1 VFGKDTNI
9 HEDENERWTART
21 LLRLDK
27 EKTDLDLVRLLI
39 EDGADFEVVRRI
51 RRLGGLR
58 P

>member
-1 VFGKDTNI
+1 MFGKDTNI

-39 EDGADFEVVRRI
+39 EDGADFFMT
-51 RRLGGLR
+51 
-58 P
+58 